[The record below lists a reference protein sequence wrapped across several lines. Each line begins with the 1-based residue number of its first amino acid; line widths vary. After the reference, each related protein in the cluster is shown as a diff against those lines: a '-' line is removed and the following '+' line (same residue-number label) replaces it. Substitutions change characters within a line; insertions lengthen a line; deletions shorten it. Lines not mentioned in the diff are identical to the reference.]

1 MKLKRHTAGL
11 SLIELMVVLAIIG
24 VLSALA
30 YPSYTQHLAR
40 RDRLEAISLLY
51 EAQLFM
57 ARYYAVNS
65 RYSADSA
72 GVVPPLLPAR
82 LQSTSVQA
90 STRYSLSVQ
99 AGLNSYTLIATPQS
113 VNPQALLCDQLS
125 LSLNHTNTKS
135 ALALDGSVPE
145 PAAVSACWR

>member
-1 MKLKRHTAGL
+1 
-11 SLIELMVVLAIIG
+11 
-24 VLSALA
+24 
-30 YPSYTQHLAR
+30 
-40 RDRLEAISLLY
+40 
-51 EAQLFM
+51 M

-65 RYSADSA
+65 RYSSDSA

-113 VNPQALLCDQLS
+113 VTPQALLCDQLS
-125 LSLNHTNTKS
+125 LSLHHTNTKS
-135 ALALDGSVPE
+135 ALALDGSVLE

>member
-1 MKLKRHTAGL
+1 MKRKQHTAGL

-30 YPSYTQHLAR
+30 YPSYLQHLAR
-40 RDRLEAISLLY
+40 RDRLAAISLLY

-65 RYSADSA
+65 RYSSDSA
-72 GVVPPLLPAR
+72 GVLPPLLPAR

-90 STRYSLSVQ
+90 STRYTVSVE
-99 AGLNSYTLIATPQS
+99 AGLNSYTLTATPQS
-113 VNPQALLCDQLS
+113 VAAHAPWCDQLS
-125 LSLNHTNTKS
+125 LRIDHTHHQSGLGPDGTV
-135 ALALDGSVPE
+135 LDS
-145 PAAVSACWR
+145 AAVSACWR